1 MAPLNDD
8 LREIQ
13 LQSRLERQAL
23 FAPVS
28 EISRRLQPRH
38 LADAT
43 TQYAKHK
50 VAEVVGG
57 VSASIKEN
65 GGTAAAIALGA
76 VAVFDAGRRS
86 AEGEKRLRKNPV
98 ESSAPEPR
106 FGATIPFVKHAP
118 QTVTNSARVKVIA
131 GSAGGLLL
139 GHIIGRSFEPTA
151 KEREIFGEASAEV
164 RQSASDFVD
173 QHWHGAKLVAAQ
185 AFGFARY
192 SASFLAIMAAVSDY
206 LGRDGGD
213 PPQHSD

>member
-38 LADAT
+38 LADVT

-57 VSASIKEN
+57 VSDSIKEN
-65 GGTAAAIALGA
+65 GGTAAAVALGA

-86 AEGEKRLRKNPV
+86 AEGKKRLRNPA
-98 ESSAPEPR
+98 EPSAPEPR

-118 QTVTNSARVKVIA
+118 QTVTNSA
-131 GSAGGLLL
+131 G
-139 GHIIGRSFEPTA
+139 
-151 KEREIFGEASAEV
+151 
-164 RQSASDFVD
+164 
-173 QHWHGAKLVAAQ
+173 
-185 AFGFARY
+185 
-192 SASFLAIMAAVSDY
+192 
-206 LGRDGGD
+206 
-213 PPQHSD
+213 